1 MVFKEM
7 SKSLFKLTLN
17 CIKNN
22 KIEQWTISFILIQAL
37 LVVCFS
43 HTSLSDINEE
53 ILDSESQFSSPT
65 LIDDYFQDQTTLR
78 YEQGLLGPL
87 LKFFQNRK

>member
-7 SKSLFKLTLN
+7 SKSLFKMALN

-22 KIEQWTISFILIQAL
+22 QIKHWTISFILIQAL

-43 HTSLSDINEE
+43 NISLSDINEE
-53 ILDSESQFSSPT
+53 ILDSESLFSSPT
-65 LIDDYFQDQTTLR
+65 LIDDFVQDQTTLR
-78 YEQGLLGPL
+78 
-87 LKFFQNRK
+87 

>member
-7 SKSLFKLTLN
+7 SKSLFKVALN

-22 KIEQWTISFILIQAL
+22 QIKHWTISFILIQAL

-43 HTSLSDINEE
+43 NISLSDINEE
-53 ILDSESQFSSPT
+53 ILDSESLFSSPT
-65 LIDDYFQDQTTLR
+65 LIDDFVQDQTTLR
-78 YEQGLLGPL
+78 
-87 LKFFQNRK
+87 